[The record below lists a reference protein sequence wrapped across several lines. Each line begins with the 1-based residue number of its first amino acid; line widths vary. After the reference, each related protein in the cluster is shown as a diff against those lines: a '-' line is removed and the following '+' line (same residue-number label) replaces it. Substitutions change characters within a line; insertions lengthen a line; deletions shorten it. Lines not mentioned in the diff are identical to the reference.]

1 VPIHKR
7 VARAFEDR
15 PTGSISVDT
24 ARPVTIVADERN
36 NALLVRSSYRL
47 FQRIRDAVKVLD
59 VPLSQVVIEAT
70 ILEVKIT
77 DALKYGVQWYLA
89 GNGFTLRNSSSS
101 TVSDS
106 GLTGLVATAEQ
117 LASGISVTAVID
129 ALDDVT
135 DVSVVSSP
143 YLTVMDRKT
152 ARLVVGDQ
160 IPFTTTSQT
169 VSNDGESVI
178 NQNIEI
184 KDTGVILEVQPVI
197 RADNSIEL
205 HIVQEL
211 SSAELAASLSTL
223 TPTVTT
229 RQITS
234 DIMVYSGRTVLLGG
248 LIQDRK
254 DEQKTGIP
262 LLRQAPVVGKL
273 FEQTSTTDT
282 RTEVI
287 VLITPRV
294 ARKSGEIERITEQ
307 LRQHLRLSGTF
318 PDRPADEA
326 AD

>member
-1 VPIHKR
+1 
-7 VARAFEDR
+7 
-15 PTGSISVDT
+15 
-24 ARPVTIVADERN
+24 
-36 NALLVRSSYRL
+36 
-47 FQRIRDAVKVLD
+47 
-59 VPLSQVVIEAT
+59 
-70 ILEVKIT
+70 
-77 DALKYGVQWYLA
+77 
-89 GNGFTLRNSSSS
+89 
-101 TVSDS
+101 
-106 GLTGLVATAEQ
+106 
-117 LASGISVTAVID
+117 
-129 ALDDVT
+129 
-135 DVSVVSSP
+135 
-143 YLTVMDRKT
+143 
-152 ARLVVGDQ
+152 
-160 IPFTTTSQT
+160 
-169 VSNDGESVI
+169 VI